1 MLQLDTKGT
10 MKFHSILKHL
20 QTNKMDRS
28 NVKRILMGYTGK
40 VRLDMVCYVAFKTLP
55 HKTLYHLIPFYCL
68 STQCIDFKG

>member
-1 MLQLDTKGT
+1 
-10 MKFHSILKHL
+10 
-20 QTNKMDRS
+20 MDRS